1 MKKLNIC
8 LTIISFF
15 ITYKV
20 LTKKKKHTHV
30 IVDFSI
36 QDHEHLNNI
45 CK

>member
-15 ITYKV
+15 ITCKV

-30 IVDFSI
+30 MVDFSI

-45 CK
+45 CN